1 MCYLINN
8 GKTLGLFVIFRDV
21 RKGEEMSVE
30 NAVINTKTGPVD
42 WEVLRA
48 DLLELPKETLA
59 DMVSM
64 WINNYWAN
72 QSYWVSFVERD
83 FGQESTERLDGEIF
97 KRTAKI
103 QAQALKKLLGLG
115 DDMRTMAFVLKH
127 ITTQWPPAGFDWEI
141 DEVTDERV
149 VFHVNACPMGKY
161 RKAHGLEVFRCKRI
175 APLLYDAV
183 VKAINPRMKAICTH
197 AHPDEPVEGL
207 MCSWVIQ
214 YE

>member
-1 MCYLINN
+1 
-8 GKTLGLFVIFRDV
+8 
-21 RKGEEMSVE
+21 MSVE
-30 NAVINTKTGPVD
+30 NAVSNTKAGSVD

-72 QSYWVSFVERD
+72 QSYWISFVERD
-83 FGQESTERLDGEIF
+83 FGQENTERLDGEIF
-97 KRTAKI
+97 RKTAKI
-103 QAQALKKLLGLG
+103 QAQALKKLLNLG

-127 ITTQWPPAGFDWEI
+127 ITTQWTPAGFDWAI
-141 DEVTDERV
+141 DEISDERV

-161 RKAHGLEVFRCKRI
+161 RKAHNLEVFHCKQI
-175 APLLYDAV
+175 APPLYDAM
-183 VKAINPRMKAICTH
+183 VKSINPRMKAVCTH
-197 AHPDEPVEGL
+197 AHPDETTEGL